1 MKKVGKRLSKGFD
14 KILTGTA
21 YISGIIIVILM
32 LSMSYEVV
40 MRYFFKEPTKWAV
53 DFAGYMQY
61 ACVLLGSAW
70 VLKIGSHTRIDVL
83 TNRFQPRTQ
92 TILNIVTSS
101 ISLLACIA
109 FLWKGFEATW
119 DAYQSGDFLYRE
131 VEVPLSILYAFI
143 PFAFLLICIQFGR
156 EIHKHWH
163 NLKRPTV

>member
-1 MKKVGKRLSKGFD
+1 MRAFGNQLSRGFD
-14 KILTGTA
+14 KVLTGTG
-21 YISGIIIVILM
+21 YISGIIIIVLM

-83 TNRFQPRTQ
+83 INRLQPRIQ
-92 TILNIVTSS
+92 SILYIVTSV
-101 ISLLACIA
+101 ISFLATAIFC
-109 FLWKGFEATW
+109 WKGFDATW
-119 DAYQSGDFLYRE
+119 GAYQHGDFLYRE
-131 VEVPLSILYAFI
+131 VEVPLSVLYAFL
-143 PFAFLLICIQFGR
+143 PFAFFLLCIQFIR

-163 NLKRPTV
+163 SLKRPSA